1 MRRNIGNIHTL
12 LSHDETIP
20 LDRRR
25 YKDLLVIQT
34 LYDQQAEIFT
44 QNTHSIEHRIVSIM
58 LPHFR
63 PIVRG
68 NTNANVEF
76 GAKINAGLMNG
87 YFFLD
92 DLYWDAFNDGSR
104 LTATL
109 KKYKMRFGYYPAEV
123 LANKIFCTQRQKSQP
138 KGARQKT

>member
-1 MRRNIGNIHTL
+1 
-12 LSHDETIP
+12 
-20 LDRRR
+20 
-25 YKDLLVIQT
+25 
-34 LYDQQAEIFT
+34 
-44 QNTHSIEHRIVSIM
+44 
-58 LPHFR
+58 
-63 PIVRG
+63 
-68 NTNANVEF
+68 VEF